1 MDSVKAKT
9 PAKTPKSA
17 KKAAKTPM
25 ADTPRPVLSAKKQNG
40 IKSAGK
46 PTPNKKGN
54 AKTPKSEPKK
64 KGKTPV
70 KKVEEEEED
79 DDEEDDDSEIEFN
92 PELMKKL
99 AEMASDD
106 DEEDDDEEDM
116 DEDDDEDDDEEE
128 DDDDDDDDEDEEG
141 EELMDEEQLKM
152 LIKSLKDKKKKPEKN
167 GVKETPAKK
176 GKEPVKNGKKEK
188 AAEKATPKEEVAAP
202 AQTEATEATKEQHQ
216 KTALER
222 DAKTLFVKGL
232 PVNTQEDALK
242 KLSDDIVAVRMRKR
256 IRRDPKK
263 TVIYAFVEFTSE
275 ETAEKNFKT
284 LSETKLEGKE
294 IFVDYMGK
302 KSAHKSGKASV
313 VRDVDPKK
321 LYITGF
327 PNETTEL
334 EMKQLFPKASEVILL
349 TRGTA
354 KKSLGFA
361 FAKFDD
367 AEVCADEMK
376 RVADKEFK
384 GNKLVVVYANLIT
397 DAQLEARKRKRKGGN
412 KAEAKKAKVAKKVEE
427 DDDDDEED
435 DDDDDDDD
443 EEEE

>member
-17 KKAAKTPM
+17 KKAVKTPM

-70 KKVEEEEED
+70 KKVEEEED

-106 DEEDDDEEDM
+106 DDDEEDM
-116 DEDDDEDDDEEE
+116 DDDDDDDDEDDEE
-128 DDDDDDDDEDEEG
+128 DDDEDDEDEEG

-176 GKEPVKNGKKEK
+176 GKEPVTNGKKEK
-188 AAEKATPKEEVAAP
+188 AAAKAAPKEEVAAP
-202 AQTEATEATKEQHQ
+202 APAEVTEASKEQLDRS
-216 KTALER
+216 LER

-232 PVNTQEDALK
+232 PVNTQEEALK
-242 KLSDDIVAVRMRKR
+242 NLSDDIVAVRMRKR

-302 KSAHKSGKASV
+302 KSAHKSGKAPV
-313 VRDVDPKK
+313 VKEVDPKK

-327 PNETTEL
+327 PKETTEL

-354 KKSLGFA
+354 KRSLGFA

-367 AEVCADEMK
+367 ADVCADEMK
-376 RVADKEFK
+376 RVAEKEFK
-384 GNKLVVVYANLIT
+384 GSKLVVLYANLIT
-397 DAQLEARKRKRKGGN
+397 DAQIEARKRKRNQGAN
-412 KAEAKKAKVAKKVEE
+412 KAEAKKAKVAKEVEE
-427 DDDDDEED
+427 DDDDEEEDDD

-443 EEEE
+443 EEE